1 MYMILNFRWNKTIIV
16 VLLVSIISI
25 ILVDVL
31 LPQRLV
37 SASSLVTRDNCS
49 SLGGEWSNGEC
60 RFYLSDAKK
69 NNGLASDGYKRL
81 SSSLTGSNNNLT
93 IYIPSTYY
101 SVNGSCADGYDGTSV
116 SGGALTTKCDKREL
130 SEDDLKKADVDA
142 ILETVK
148 KNNKYQDLTDKNW
161 SDIRSSCITEQQ
173 QAIAEECVTRNADD
187 LVKRAEEQAQLA
199 EERGD
204 KSCAVEGG
212 LGWIV
217 CPIMNTLANAV
228 ESGYGYAKESF
239 LNIRSDEMFGS
250 SNTSAF
256 EAWKTFRDIANVVFV
271 ILAII
276 VILSQI
282 TGMGISNY
290 GIKKI
295 LPRMFMVAILV
306 NVSWYISVIA
316 VDLSNLI
323 GYGVEGLLSGLV
335 KTESAGVRGLAEH
348 TKAILGGST
357 ALIAGAVTLWFAWP
371 ILGLALIGGLIS
383 IITMIVILIARQA
396 IVVLL
401 VVISPL
407 AIVMMLLPNTENY
420 FTKWRKLFMAMLMIF
435 PVCGLIMGGSDLAS
449 SILSGVAADG
459 SSFAGVLYSLVAL
472 LPMVA
477 TPVVIKKSLD
487 GLGNMSSR
495 ISAFGSGMGTK
506 AQGAVKSTAAFDK
519 MSHIGGAGR
528 LKQMEYDREAKKQ
541 ENAAWRKR
549 GWVGARSTRFVD
561 KANKK
566 MLQNEELTPF
576 EMSRM
581 SSAAAT
587 LNSIEKDENTGDV
600 AMAEQFIKANPDYNL
615 ESLQAMAMETGNTRL
630 ANGAFI
636 ARTTKK
642 TGGEAEKAMKM
653 VEAFEKGEGYVL
665 SSGKNEGEQA
675 FTKNVSPETRRGMI
689 SSIKST
695 IVNDDKVNSRVNGLM
710 PQVGSWA
717 NSSNRGLTLTKA
729 MDDFV
734 KPNGELSDKGH
745 EDIAKMRPD
754 VIRSGMQSGAISRH
768 DANEIVNNKSVS
780 ESLGSDI
787 LTEIKQYAE
796 TGNYQ
801 EMDKKARNDYLDS
814 ASERTVQAEQRS
826 QDEQMQRD
834 IVSVETL
841 NEIKRINSQP
851 NNNPTPAPQPQP
863 QQRSRPTPRGYSS
876 NSGGQGYR
884 RTTQQNPQQQ
894 PQPRSP
900 QQPRQ

>member
-1 MYMILNFRWNKTIIV
+1 MLDMNRKIVVGLVLICFMSIFGTLTYFTRTTYAAALSSAAECSKNGGTWRSDYNNFGCFFTSANDGQQQIKAATTDDIPNSFVRPSGEDKCPTGYSESTRTIGGGYSYAPQKTIVACIKDNDNATRPTTDGEEV
-16 VLLVSIISI
+16 MTVDSVLTDIRVRDRVKYQTLDLDSIRS
-25 ILVDVL
+25 
-31 LPQRLV
+31 
-37 SASSLVTRDNCS
+37 
-49 SLGGEWSNGEC
+49 EC
-60 RFYLSDAKK
+60 RGK
-69 NNGLASDGYKRL
+69 
-81 SSSLTGSNNNLT
+81 T
-93 IYIPSTYY
+93 
-101 SVNGSCADGYDGTSV
+101 GTSADTCV
-116 SGGALTTKCDKREL
+116 RNIAYSTLIEDNKNGNTSSN
-130 SEDDLKKADVDA
+130 SE
-142 ILETVK
+142 
-148 KNNKYQDLTDKNW
+148 
-161 SDIRSSCITEQQ
+161 S
-173 QAIAEECVTRNADD
+173 
-187 LVKRAEEQAQLA
+187 
-199 EERGD
+199 D

-217 CPIMNTLANAV
+217 CPIVNTLANAV

-271 ILAII
+271 ILAVI
-276 VILSQI
+276 VILFQI

-335 KTESAGVRGLAEH
+335 ETESTGVRGLADQS
-348 TKAILGGST
+348 KAILGGST
-357 ALIAGAVTLWFAWP
+357 VLIAGAVTLWFAWP
-371 ILGLALIGGLIS
+371 TLGLALIGGLIS

-495 ISAFGSGMGTK
+495 ISAFGSGLRSKTT
-506 AQGAVKSTAAFDK
+506 GAIKNTNAYDA
-519 MSHIGGAGR
+519 MNHMGGAGKW
-528 LKQMEYDREAKKQ
+528 KQTQYNREAKKG
-541 ENAAWRKR
+541 ERASFRKR
-549 GWVGARSTRFVD
+549 EWAGKRADKFV
-561 KANKK
+561 KAANSK
-566 MLQNEELTPF
+566 MLSNQELTSS

-600 AMAEQFIKANPDYNL
+600 AMAEQFIKANSKYSL

-653 VEAFEKGEGYVL
+653 VEAFENGTAYTM
-665 SSGKNEGEQA
+665 SSKNPMTNEKEA
-675 FTKNVSPETRRGMI
+675 FTKNVSPEARYGMI

-695 IVNDDKVNSRVNGLM
+695 VVNDDKVNSRVNGLM

-754 VIRSGMQSGAISRH
+754 VIRAGMQSGAISRH
-768 DANEIVNNKSVS
+768 DANEIVNNQSVS

-814 ASERTVQAEQRS
+814 VSERTIQEEQRS

-851 NNNPTPAPQPQP
+851 NSSPTPAPAPQP
-863 QQRSRPTPRGYSS
+863 QQRSRPAPRRYSS
-876 NSGGQGYR
+876 NTGGQGYR
-884 RTTQQNPQQQ
+884 RTTQQNPQSQAQ
-894 PQPRSP
+894 PGSP

>member
-1 MYMILNFRWNKTIIV
+1 MLDMNRKIVVGLVLICFMSIFGTLTYFTRTTYAAALSSAAECSKNGGTWRSDYNNSGCFFTSANDGQQQIKAATTDDIPNSFVRPSGEDKCPTGYSESTRTIGGGYSNAPQKTIVACIKDNDNATRPTTDGEEV
-16 VLLVSIISI
+16 MTVDSVLTDIRVRDYGKYQTLDLDSI
-25 ILVDVL
+25 
-31 LPQRLV
+31 
-37 SASSLVTRDNCS
+37 SS
-49 SLGGEWSNGEC
+49 EC
-60 RFYLSDAKK
+60 RGK
-69 NNGLASDGYKRL
+69 
-81 SSSLTGSNNNLT
+81 T
-93 IYIPSTYY
+93 
-101 SVNGSCADGYDGTSV
+101 GTSADTCV
-116 SGGALTTKCDKREL
+116 RNIAYSTLIEDNKNGNTSSN
-130 SEDDLKKADVDA
+130 SE
-142 ILETVK
+142 
-148 KNNKYQDLTDKNW
+148 
-161 SDIRSSCITEQQ
+161 S
-173 QAIAEECVTRNADD
+173 
-187 LVKRAEEQAQLA
+187 
-199 EERGD
+199 D

-217 CPIMNTLANAV
+217 CPIVNTLANAV

-371 ILGLALIGGLIS
+371 TLGLALIGGLIS

-396 IVVLL
+396 VVVLL

-449 SILSGVAADG
+449 SILSGAAAGG

-549 GWVGARSTRFVD
+549 GWAGARSTKFVD

-587 LNSIEKDENTGDV
+587 LSSIEKDENTGDV

-695 IVNDDKVNSRVNGLM
+695 IVNDDKVNSRVNGIM
-710 PQVGSWA
+710 PQVGGWA
-717 NSSNRGLTLTKA
+717 NSSNSNITLSKA
-729 MDDFV
+729 MEDFV

-745 EDIAKMRPD
+745 EDIAKMRPS
-754 VIRSGMQSGAISRH
+754 VIRAGMQSGAISRH

-787 LTEIKQYAE
+787 LTEMKQYAE

-814 ASERTVQAEQRS
+814 ASERTIQEEQRS

-863 QQRSRPTPRGYSS
+863 QPQQRSRPTPRGYSS

-884 RTTQQNPQQQ
+884 RTTQQNPQR
-894 PQPRSP
+894 PQPGSP